1 MKTKLTKLFSLL
13 MAGALVLSLAACS
26 GAGDDANTTGAEE
39 SNQAPNASETFPPA
53 SDESKNPSDST
64 SAPGVSD
71 ESDTG
76 SNASTQKTSDAGTTK
91 PADNQQKPDNNASK
105 APNGV
110 NEIVSYYN
118 TAVKKI
124 AKVSGTYSRK
134 ITSGKV
140 TGVPKILAKDGTL
153 NLMEAKY
160 ANGINKTNESL
171 TSDMSKLSSLSTSDV
186 SNATCKENGNL
197 FELTFTLNKK
207 SGTDSN
213 IKLGAGGYMYF
224 VDYSATQAAVDVVA
238 DILSVGG
245 ITTKSATMTLS
256 NGKLTVSIDKN
267 TKKIK
272 SASLSLNEEISA
284 AASHALAR
292 NLTASIQLTANSK
305 YTVS

>member
-64 SAPGVSD
+64 AEPGVSD
-71 ESDTG
+71 ASDTG
-76 SNASTQKTSDAGTTK
+76 SNASTQKTSDAGTT
-91 PADNQQKPDNNASK
+91 NNNASK

-134 ITSGKV
+134 ITSGSV
-140 TGVPKILAKDGTL
+140 TGGVNL
-153 NLMEAKY
+153 NLVEQKY
-160 ANGINKTNESL
+160 ATVINRNNTAL
-171 TSDMSKLSSLSTSDV
+171 TGTEATLKGLSASDV
-186 SNATCKENGNL
+186 ASASCKENGNNYV
-197 FELTFTLNKK
+197 FTISLKNK
-207 SGTDSN
+207 SGKDSS
-213 IKLGAGGYMYF
+213 IKHGAGGYLYF
-224 VDYSATQAAVDVVA
+224 AELSEIEKAVYDIGVV
-238 DILSVGG
+238 LGVKG
-245 ITTKSATMTLS
+245 IKVSTANLTLS
-256 NGKLTVSIDKN
+256 NGKLTVTSDK
-267 TKKIK
+267 TSGKISK
-272 SASLSLNEEISA
+272 ATLTLTEDVDA
-284 AASHALAR
+284 
-292 NLTASIQLTANSK
+292 TASYLFLKPAAKLSVNFTVN

>member
-64 SAPGVSD
+64 AEPGVSD
-71 ESDTG
+71 ASDTG

-134 ITSGKV
+134 ITSGSV
-140 TGVPKILAKDGTL
+140 TGGVNL
-153 NLMEAKY
+153 NLVEQKY
-160 ANGINKTNESL
+160 ATVINRNNTAL
-171 TSDMSKLSSLSTSDV
+171 TGTEATLKGLSASDV
-186 SNATCKENGNL
+186 ASASCKENGNNYV
-197 FELTFTLNKK
+197 FTISLKNK
-207 SGTDSN
+207 SGKDSS
-213 IKLGAGGYMYF
+213 IKHGAGGYLYF
-224 VDYSATQAAVDVVA
+224 AELSEIEKAVYDIGVV
-238 DILSVGG
+238 IGVKG
-245 ITTKSATMTLS
+245 IKVSTANLTLS
-256 NGKLTVSIDKN
+256 NGTLTVTSDK
-267 TKKIK
+267 TSGKIFFSFIK
-272 SASLSLNEEISA
+272 
-284 AASHALAR
+284 
-292 NLTASIQLTANSK
+292 
-305 YTVS
+305 V

>member
-64 SAPGVSD
+64 AEPGVSD
-71 ESDTG
+71 ASDTG

-134 ITSGKV
+134 ITSGSV
-140 TGVPKILAKDGTL
+140 TGGVNL
-153 NLMEAKY
+153 NLVEQKY
-160 ANGINKTNESL
+160 ATVINRNNTAL
-171 TSDMSKLSSLSTSDV
+171 TGTEATLKGLSASDV
-186 SNATCKENGNL
+186 ASASCKENGNNYV
-197 FELTFTLNKK
+197 FTISLKNK
-207 SGTDSN
+207 SGKDSS
-213 IKLGAGGYMYF
+213 IKHGAGGYLYF
-224 VDYSATQAAVDVVA
+224 A
-238 DILSVGG
+238 
-245 ITTKSATMTLS
+245 
-256 NGKLTVSIDKN
+256 
-267 TKKIK
+267 
-272 SASLSLNEEISA
+272 
-284 AASHALAR
+284 
-292 NLTASIQLTANSK
+292 
-305 YTVS
+305 